1 MDLSLIFVPI
11 ALACLFVIY
20 YFSRYLTTR
29 KPATGVLFRITEII
43 TVIIYP
49 LLFLLLMDAG
59 TGNDCCG
66 DSAVFSPQ
74 HRTSAYVLIAVCV
87 IAYFYSSYRRSISTP
102 VVEIIVNS
110 ILLTGLVLNVL
121 LLIHIKHDRWIAFLG
136 NTPIILLFILMLASN
151 QQRLITHIQQCD
163 IQPRNGLER
172 IALRILLLK
181 PLVKFPV
188 LFVLSLPLLAI
199 ITAVLLLFGQKPD
212 SMIRA
217 FTDTY
222 KHGFSQWDH
231 MCDNVECGGHFLCSV
246 AAKGH
251 KQLVKPTRLGVRN
264 ERMILCNRQLLISN
278 AFEDL
283 LQQKLPFLHKP
294 IRKSYNRVGD
304 VIHRYYSV
312 FNNKYICD
320 VVYLLMKPAEWLFL
334 LTLYTFDRKP
344 ENRIAKQY
352 ISRLHRQQLEQQAN

>member
-1 MDLSLIFVPI
+1 MYFSILAPIVLS
-11 ALACLFVIY
+11 CLFVIY
-20 YFSRYLTTR
+20 FFSRYLCTR

-43 TVIIYP
+43 SIVIAP
-49 LLFLLLMDAG
+49 LLFLLIMDAG
-59 TGNDCCG
+59 QGNNCCS

-74 HRTSAYVLIAVCV
+74 HRISIYVLIVICV
-87 IAYFYSSYRRSISTP
+87 AAYFYSSYRRSISTP
-102 VVEIIVNS
+102 VVEIIIN
-110 ILLTGLVLNVL
+110 ILLLTGLVLNVL
-121 LLIHIKHDRWIAFLG
+121 LLIHIKNDRWIAVLG
-136 NTPIILLFILMLASN
+136 NTPIILLFIIMLCTN
-151 QQRLITHIQQCD
+151 QQQLILHIQQSE
-163 IQPRNGLER
+163 IQPRNALER
-172 IALRILLLK
+172 TALRILLLK
-181 PLVKFPV
+181 PLVKFPL
-188 LFVLSLPLLAI
+188 LFVLCLPLLAV
-199 ITAVLLLFGQKPD
+199 ITAVLLLVGQKPD

-231 MCDNVECGGHFLCSV
+231 MCDNVACGGHFLCSV

-264 ERMILCNRQLLISN
+264 ERLILCNRQLLISN

-304 VIHRYYSV
+304 FIHRYYGV

-352 ISRLHRQQLEQQAN
+352 ISRLHRRQLEQAN